1 MLQLWN
7 NFWTYI
13 CVQCQTFIIS
23 YLFFFLLF
31 GMENSCI
38 WTCTVY
44 RANRWLKSLQFFHM
58 ISCRPDYGTSTC
70 SKATLIVDRQF
81 ATTDLGSRDDS
92 GMAEKTQWWKRS
104 PSTNVRSRVRFRGP
118 SATRGLSLLLVL
130 VLAPRV
136 FLRILRFS
144 TLHKNQH
151 C

>member
-1 MLQLWN
+1 MLRLWN

-23 YLFFFLLF
+23 YFFFCYLEWKILVYEHVLL
-31 GMENSCI
+31 
-38 WTCTVY
+38 Y

-92 GMAEKTQWWKRS
+92 GMAEKTQWWERS
-104 PSTNVRSRVRFRGP
+104 PSTNVRSRVWFHGP